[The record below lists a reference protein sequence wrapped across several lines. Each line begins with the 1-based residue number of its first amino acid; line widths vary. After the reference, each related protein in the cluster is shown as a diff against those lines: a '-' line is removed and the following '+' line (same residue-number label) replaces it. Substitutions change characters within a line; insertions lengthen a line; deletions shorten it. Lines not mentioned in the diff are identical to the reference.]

1 MRGALGG
8 PRVLLRRL
16 REVMAEPVSA
26 QDRLDKVVVLIAA
39 NMVAEVCSVYVL
51 RVDGT
56 LELYATEGLK
66 REAVHQ
72 TVLKPDEGLV
82 GLVASEAN
90 PINLSEAQAHP
101 AFSFRP
107 ETGEE
112 IYHSFLGVPVLR
124 AGNTLGVLTVQNRAR
139 RTYTEEE
146 EEALQTTAMVL
157 AEMIA
162 SGELSSL
169 ARPGAEPA
177 ARHAMHLEGSSLS
190 DGIALGHVVLHEP
203 RVVITNVI
211 ADDVPRELK
220 RLDAA
225 IGTLRAD
232 LDRLVEHRD
241 VVDGGEHR
249 DVLEAYRMF
258 SYDQGWLH
266 KIREAVG
273 TGLTAEAGAERV
285 QSDTRARMLRA
296 SDPYLR
302 DRLHDLDD
310 LANRLMRVL
319 MGQDHAPGREQL
331 PENAIV
337 VARSMGPAALL
348 DYDRK
353 RLRGLILEEGGPTS
367 HVSIV
372 ARALGIPT
380 VGEIANATGLV
391 EPGDAVIVDGTTGDV
406 HMRPPQDIE
415 TAYGERVKLRA
426 RRQAQYRALRER
438 PCVTKDGQQI
448 ALMINA
454 GLMIDLPHIEETGA
468 AGIGLFR
475 TELQFMVADT
485 LPRTGEQLA
494 LYRSVLDAADKKPV
508 TFRTLDIGG
517 DKVLPYM
524 RNVEEE
530 NPALGWRAIRLGL
543 DRPGLLRSQV
553 RALLRAAGGRELRV
567 MFPMIAMVEEFDKAK
582 ALVEVELT
590 HLRRHGHAARAGAD
604 RHHAGSALAAVPAR
618 RAAGAG
624 GFPFGRLQ
632 RSDAIP
638 LCRRSRQCPRVGTFR
653 SAVGAGAARAK
664 RHRRKGA
671 QTRQAGGAVRRAG
684 LAADRRAGAG
694 HSRLSLAVAV
704 AIGDRPGQGAAAR
717 SRLQKGRGRHP
728 ALPGSAGRQ
737 RLHPSQARGL
747 CGSRGPAALIALPQH
762 RLDALLS
769 RHAMVESELATN
781 LSRDDYV
788 KLSREFS
795 ELGPVIEAIKAY
807 RAVTSE
813 IDDLEALI
821 ADPTNDSEMRKLA
834 ESEKPA
840 LQARKEKLEQKI
852 RLALIP
858 KDAMDDHDAIL
869 EIRAG
874 TGGDEAALFAG
885 DLFRMYE
892 RYAAKQGWKTEVL
905 SMSEGTKGGLK
916 EVIAE
921 VHGRGVFAKLKFES
935 GVHRVQRVPDTEAS
949 GRIHTSAA
957 TVAVLP
963 EVEDVDI
970 DINDADLKIDT
981 MRAQGAGG
989 QHVNKTESAIR
1000 ITHLPSGIVV
1010 FVQEERSQ
1018 HKNKAKAL
1026 AYLRTKL
1033 YDQQRSKLDAE
1044 RAADR
1049 RGQIGSGDRSERIRT
1064 YNFPQGRVTDHRINL
1079 TLHKLPQVLEGEAL
1093 HELVDALITE
1103 HQAELLAAEGAT

>member
-26 QDRLDKVVVLIAA
+26 QERLDKVVVLIAA

-66 REAVHQ
+66 REAVHE
-72 TVLKPDEGLV
+72 TVLKADEGLV

-90 PINLSEAQAHP
+90 PINMSDAQNHP

-162 SGELSSL
+162 SGELSSI

-177 ARHAMHLEGSSLS
+177 ARHAMHFTGTSLS

-220 RLDAA
+220 RLDTAVA
-225 IGTLRAD
+225 SMRAD
-232 LDRLVEHRD
+232 LDRMVEHRD
-241 VVDGGEHR
+241 LADSGEHR
-249 DVLEAYRMF
+249 EVLEAYRMF

-266 KIREAVG
+266 KMREAVS
-273 TGLTAEAGAERV
+273 TGLTAEAGVERV

-319 MGQDHAPGREQL
+319 MGQDHAPGKEQL
-331 PENAIV
+331 PDNAIV

-353 RLRGLILEEGGPTS
+353 KLRGLILEEGGPTS

-380 VGEIANATGLV
+380 VGEIENATGLV
-391 EPGDAVIVDGTTGDV
+391 EPGDAIIVDGSTGQV
-406 HMRPPQDIE
+406 HMRPRQDIE
-415 TAYGERVKLRA
+415 AAYGERVKLRA
-426 RRQAQYRALRER
+426 RRQAQYRALRDR
-438 PCVTKDGQQI
+438 PCVTKDGEKI

-454 GLMIDLPHIEETGA
+454 GLMIDLPHLEETGA

-485 LPRTGEQLA
+485 LPRTGEQLT
-494 LYRSVLDAADKKPV
+494 LYRAVLDAAAKKPV

-524 RNVEEE
+524 RNFEEE

-553 RALLRAAGGRELRV
+553 RAMLRAAGGRELRL

-590 HLRRHGHAARAGAD
+590 HLRRHGHALPERVQIGTMLEVPSLLFQLD
-604 RHHAGSALAAVPAR
+604 ELFERVDFLSVGSNDLMQ
-618 RAAGAG
+618 
-624 GFPFGRLQ
+624 FLY
-632 RSDAIP
+632 
-638 LCRRSRQCPRVGTFR
+638 
-653 SAVGAGAARAK
+653 
-664 RHRRKGA
+664 
-671 QTRQAGGAVRRAG
+671 
-684 LAADRRAGAG
+684 AADRGNARVAERFDPLSTPVLRALKDIADKARKHNKPVALCGELASQPIGALALAIIG
-694 HSRLSLAVAV
+694 YRALSLSPS
-704 AIGDRPGQGAAAR
+704 AIGPVKALLLDLDCKKGAAEILPFLDQPVG
-717 SRLQKGRGRHP
+717 SVSMRH
-728 ALPGSAGRQ
+728 
-737 RLHPSQARGL
+737 
-747 CGSRGPAALIALPQH
+747 
-762 RLDALLS
+762 
-769 RHAMVESELATN
+769 
-781 LSRDDYV
+781 
-788 KLSREFS
+788 
-795 ELGPVIEAIKAY
+795 
-807 RAVTSE
+807 
-813 IDDLEALI
+813 
-821 ADPTNDSEMRKLA
+821 
-834 ESEKPA
+834 
-840 LQARKEKLEQKI
+840 KLE
-852 RLALIP
+852 
-858 KDAMDDHDAIL
+858 
-869 EIRAG
+869 G
-874 TGGDEAALFAG
+874 FA
-885 DLFRMYE
+885 
-892 RYAAKQGWKTEVL
+892 
-905 SMSEGTKGGLK
+905 
-916 EVIAE
+916 
-921 VHGRGVFAKLKFES
+921 
-935 GVHRVQRVPDTEAS
+935 
-949 GRIHTSAA
+949 
-957 TVAVLP
+957 
-963 EVEDVDI
+963 
-970 DINDADLKIDT
+970 
-981 MRAQGAGG
+981 
-989 QHVNKTESAIR
+989 
-1000 ITHLPSGIVV
+1000 
-1010 FVQEERSQ
+1010 
-1018 HKNKAKAL
+1018 
-1026 AYLRTKL
+1026 
-1033 YDQQRSKLDAE
+1033 
-1044 RAADR
+1044 
-1049 RGQIGSGDRSERIRT
+1049 
-1064 YNFPQGRVTDHRINL
+1064 
-1079 TLHKLPQVLEGEAL
+1079 
-1093 HELVDALITE
+1093 
-1103 HQAELLAAEGAT
+1103 AAEGLQL